1 MGSLIFDEDP
11 IGSLIFDV
19 LNGKP
24 ASASRAPHHIVEL
37 WMLSDETGDE
47 GAFGDHFEPLP
58 ADDLERALRQAR
70 ADAFAGKRGRHLG
83 VGERD
88 GSGRAAII
96 GNSRMTVGVELEAA
110 ALRVVADLIRHGRL
124 PSRLVGAAGAAA

>member
-1 MGSLIFDEDP
+1 MGSLIFDDDP

-70 ADAFAGKRGRHLG
+70 ADAFAGKRGRHLRS
-83 VGERD
+83 EEHT
-88 GSGRAAII
+88 S
-96 GNSRMTVGVELEAA
+96 ELQS
-110 ALRVVADLIRHGRL
+110 LRHLVCRL
-124 PSRLVGAAGAAA
+124 LLE